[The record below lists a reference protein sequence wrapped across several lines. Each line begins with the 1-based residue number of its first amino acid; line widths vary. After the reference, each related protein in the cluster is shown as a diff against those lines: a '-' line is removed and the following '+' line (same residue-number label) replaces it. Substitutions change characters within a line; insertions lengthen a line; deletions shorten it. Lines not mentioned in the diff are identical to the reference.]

1 MPKLTYT
8 LDGQERTIEVGDS
21 CSIGRAPTNDVPLES
36 EAGASRRHVQIMKL
50 AKSYELTDLGST
62 NGTKVNGKKV
72 QRHRL
77 EHGDR
82 IDIGETSLR
91 WAERDDDDE
100 IDIEDEISLGDDTP
114 QRKPAAAAGD
124 QSYLV
129 FAGGE
134 RDGKRIQLDKQRT
147 TFGRRSSNTVAIE
160 SAAVSGYH
168 CEITREGGSYVLR
181 DLGSTNGTMLD
192 GDPVTEI
199 ALQHGGRIR
208 VGDQLLVFV
217 DPSISDF
224 ENAMAAVDDL
234 GTEWGMLRAEM
245 DMTRVQRAR
254 RSQMLAVVA
263 VVVVI
268 GVIGYV
274 FLANPE
280 LLEDKKPEIAAIDGN
295 VVEDFSFE
303 QVAPGWTTAPNSPAQ
318 GSFGSGESS
327 NQGEAYFIVS
337 RDADGPSGRPA
348 VVEFTGKEF
357 TVSPSR
363 AYRFG
368 AQARTSGGGQAAVR
382 VLWVGAGE
390 GAVGT
395 RLSSTGISAG
405 GSWAEISATATPPPN
420 TTRARL
426 QLVNAGPGSAEFDD
440 VFLAAAGS
448 AGGGQSVE
456 DGTLTVTATSEGAL
470 VITRGTDVLLED
482 LRVVGGA
489 MGGASDR
496 GEIPAR
502 AGTTTVAS
510 ASPADGGIRVR
521 GSVYDPYTNES
532 GDFELTFT
540 PSGGRYVDVTGSLPA
555 TAGVVG
561 MAPANVIDKG
571 VGVWTAGGSFRE
583 SQTRYVNAAARV
595 SVGSAKRYEI
605 GVADGT
611 FRFALLN
618 DGVERAVAFGSV
630 DGNVAVRL
638 DGDTAAL
645 NSTRDALRDDAQ
657 SAEAQKKFGEAIR
670 LYGDYAS
677 EFPEGSAQQ
686 QDARKRADA
695 LQADGEAR
703 LATLRATADG
713 AMAYGEVSGLV
724 AAGVEADA
732 LQAGYGL
739 AEAGELRT
747 KIDAAL
753 AARATTR
760 AEVAAKP
767 QLARAADHVAG
778 GRKALAAALYTDVID
793 RFPGTKAASDAKTA
807 LGGLGE

>member
-8 LDGQERTIEVGDS
+8 LDGQEHTIEVGDS

-36 EAGASRRHVQIMKL
+36 EVGASRRHVQIMKL
-50 AKSYELTDLGST
+50 AKSFELSDLGST

-72 QRHRL
+72 ERHRL
-77 EHGDR
+77 AHGDR

-91 WAERDDDDE
+91 WTERDDDDE
-100 IDIEDEISLGDDTP
+100 VDIEEEISFGDDAP
-114 QRKPAAAAGD
+114 KRKPAAVAGD

-129 FAGGE
+129 FAGGD
-134 RDGKRIQLDKQRT
+134 RDGKRIQLDKPRT
-147 TFGRRSSNTVAIE
+147 TFGRRSSNTVSIE

-280 LLEDKKPEIAAIDGN
+280 LLEDKKPEIAKIDGN

-318 GSFGSGESS
+318 GAFGSGDGA
-327 NQGEAYFIVS
+327 QGESYYTVT
-337 RDADGPSGRPA
+337 RDAPGGRPA
-348 VVEFTGKEF
+348 VVEFSGKEF
-357 TVSPSR
+357 TVSPGR

-382 VLWVGAGE
+382 LLWVGAGE
-390 GAVGT
+390 GSVGS
-395 RLSSTGISAG
+395 RLSATGLLD
-405 GSWAEISATATPPPN
+405 GSSWSELSATAAPPPN
-420 TTRARL
+420 TTHARL
-426 QLVNAGPGSAEFDD
+426 QLVNAGPGSADFDD
-440 VFLAAAGS
+440 VFVVPAGAAS
-448 AGGGQSVE
+448 AGASVA
-456 DGTLTVTATSEGAL
+456 DGNITVAATSDGAL
-470 VITRGTDVLLED
+470 VVTRGSDVLLDD

-489 MGGASDR
+489 MGGAADR
-496 GEIPAR
+496 GEIQFR
-502 AGTTTVAS
+502 SGTASVAS
-510 ASPADGGIRVR
+510 AAAADGGLRVR
-521 GSVYDPYTNES
+521 GTVFDPYTAEM
-532 GDFELTFT
+532 GEFELTFT
-540 PSGGRYVDVTGSLPA
+540 PSGGRYVDITGTLPS
-555 TAGVVG
+555 TAGLVG
-561 MAPANVIDKG
+561 AVPTNVIDKG
-571 VGVWTAGGSFRE
+571 VGVWTVGGSFRE
-583 SQTRYVNAAARV
+583 SQTRFVNGAARV
-595 SVGSAKRYEI
+595 SVGAAKRYEI
-605 GVADGT
+605 GAQDGV
-611 FRFALLN
+611 FRFALLS
-618 DGVERAVAFGSV
+618 DGTERAVAIGSAEGTV
-630 DGNVAVRL
+630 NVRI

-645 NSTRDALRDDAQ
+645 NSTRDGLRDEAQ

-686 QDARKRADA
+686 EDARKRADA
-695 LQADGEAR
+695 LLANGEAR
-703 LATLRATADG
+703 LATLRATAEG
-713 AMAYGEVSGLV
+713 AIAYGEAQAL
-724 AAGVEADA
+724 AAARAEADA
-732 LQAGYGL
+732 LLASYGL
-739 AEAGELRT
+739 AEAGELRA
-747 KIDAAL
+747 KVDAAL
-753 AARATTR
+753 AARASMR
-760 AEVAAKP
+760 AEAAALP
-767 QLARAADHVAG
+767 QLARAADHLAG
-778 GRKALAAALYTDVID
+778 GRKALAIALYSDVVD
-793 RFPGTKAASDAKTA
+793 RFPGTNAAADAQTA
-807 LGGLGE
+807 LGGMGQ